1 MAPKAKAKVKP
12 PVKTPKKAPP
22 AKKAKTAK
30 ANEDDPTEEKAGAD
44 QAGPSQPPTN
54 KPEKLYAKIT
64 RHMHTLSAF
73 VSLPWLQPHEKRTR
87 LIQRD
92 GVRNILRNIEVVGKF

>member
-22 AKKAKTAK
+22 AKKVKAAK
-30 ANEDDPTEEKAGAD
+30 ANEDDPTEEKADAD
-44 QAGPSQPPTN
+44 QASPSQAN

-73 VSLPWLQPHEKRTR
+73 VSLSWLQPHEKRTR